1 LSHTVALQVHT
12 KRQDQAALVKDPTGD
27 MSKISMK
34 GSNLL
39 REYREKRD
47 QHRCGARTRS
57 NNKRGI
63 V

>member
-1 LSHTVALQVHT
+1 MHT

-39 REYREKRD
+39 RDYREKRD

-57 NNKRGI
+57 KNERGI